1 MTPLPRPYRAAAARR
16 REIAWDRHFLGAPK
30 CRLPDPS
37 ASRWPV
43 ATSLADVLERP
54 DEGVSRTAFCWR
66 RAQTRIPYR
75 RVDESVRR
83 PGGRAGG
90 PFCGAQF
97 ARIKRVDADASTR
110 LGWAAAPGAQLL
122 EHVNPPP
129 PHLHHSEVGHAGG
142 WPGAAIQLLP
152 RRDLR
157 FRRPQVEPLPRW
169 RRRAPP
175 LTAARELLGGSGV
188 VCVGEDTGSR
198 RLGPEAHSGLRCRGS
213 PALARMVEMVGRP
226 AIRLDGSDRCCWT
239 TEPESTR
246 SSAVGVEESTAR
258 ALGLPPRG
266 GP

>member
-1 MTPLPRPYRAAAARR
+1 MPRPYRAAAARR

-175 LTAARELLGGSGV
+175 FNGCSGAPWRK
-188 VCVGEDTGSR
+188 R
-198 RLGPEAHSGLRCRGS
+198 RSLCG
-213 PALARMVEMVGRP
+213 
-226 AIRLDGSDRCCWT
+226 
-239 TEPESTR
+239 
-246 SSAVGVEESTAR
+246 
-258 ALGLPPRG
+258 
-266 GP
+266 